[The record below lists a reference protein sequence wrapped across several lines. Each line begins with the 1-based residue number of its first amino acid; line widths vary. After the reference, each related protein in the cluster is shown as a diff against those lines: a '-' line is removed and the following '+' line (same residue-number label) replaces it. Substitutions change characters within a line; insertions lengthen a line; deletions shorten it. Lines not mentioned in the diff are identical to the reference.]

1 MRIDYELLKIYGKN
15 ASSLQE
21 ASIMMQNHIDSN
33 FFEIPEIKELCNRL
47 DVVIFYEES
56 QDDGTSECILCN
68 NKGRLVLTEKCSLD
82 TITQTRE
89 SVKTDKLSEI
99 FTKEEI
105 KLLETT
111 LIEFEIS
118 IEDFLEN
125 NIDEFLYDL
134 YENKKTMIIENISKY
149 YKV

>member
-1 MRIDYELLKIYGKN
+1 M
-15 ASSLQE
+15 
-21 ASIMMQNHIDSN
+21 
-33 FFEIPEIKELCNRL
+33 
-47 DVVIFYEES
+47 
-56 QDDGTSECILCN
+56 
-68 NKGRLVLTEKCSLD
+68 TEKCSLD